1 MSSETLSLKFLDVV
15 TILLKYC
22 GNKCSAAKNSETQA
36 VIIDL
41 IATIGFL
48 CANNKKNQ
56 DLLTSEQCS
65 IIIKSLTKLPEH
77 LNVVVYPCLVT
88 ITFQN
93 ANARNVIARDFNLEF
108 LDEYSKSEKAKKN
121 HLIALLKEKT

>member
-1 MSSETLSLKFLDVV
+1 MSGETLSLKFLDVV

-22 GNKCSAAKNSETQA
+22 GSNCSAAKNSETQA

-56 DLLTSEQCS
+56 VNISFVSLCIAFDNLLT
-65 IIIKSLTKLPEH
+65 
-77 LNVVVYPCLVT
+77 
-88 ITFQN
+88 
-93 ANARNVIARDFNLEF
+93 
-108 LDEYSKSEKAKKN
+108 
-121 HLIALLKEKT
+121 